1 MEMARDGWIDWF
13 SVCDELTEKK
23 EMAKITDFPV
33 KVETT
38 EAAKR
43 TNPLANV
50 FDELVRFC
58 RSRSLFMLHYCTG
71 CGAIELP
78 PAMTSRFDMERL
90 GIQPMVTPRQAD
102 ILLVTGYV
110 SVKTLKRIILTYEQM
125 SSPKYVIGICSCTVN
140 GGMYWQSYATA
151 KKLDEYLPV
160 DLYIAGCMP
169 RPEAV
174 IEGLKQLIDNIK
186 DGKANNWK
194 KYYHDYDYY
203 LGNQQ
208 HLFGDNWQTPTH
220 VVGEAN
226 NYGLAGTGTNGKHTE
241 LLKEYQSP
249 LQPITS
255 HFRIGEPV
263 KVEDENDS

>member
-1 MEMARDGWIDWF
+1 MSKNI
-13 SVCDELTEKK
+13 
-23 EMAKITDFPV
+23 DFPV
-33 KVETT
+33 RIETT
-38 EAAKR
+38 EPAKR
-43 TNPLANV
+43 SNPLANV

-174 IEGLKQLIDNIK
+174 IEGLKQLIDDIK
-186 DGKANNWK
+186 TGKANNWK
-194 KYYHDYDYY
+194 DYYQNYNYY

-208 HLFGDNWQTPTH
+208 HLFGDNWQTPTN
-220 VVGEAN
+220 VIGEAE
-226 NYGLAGTGTNGKHTE
+226 NYGLIAAGTKGKFTE
-241 LLKEYQSP
+241 RLQQYQRP
-249 LQPITS
+249 LEPITT
-255 HFRIGEPV
+255 HFRIGEPMSRQ
-263 KVEDENDS
+263 DEPES

>member
-1 MEMARDGWIDWF
+1 MN
-13 SVCDELTEKK
+13 ELD
-23 EMAKITDFPV
+23 KIPV
-33 KVETT
+33 RRENSTA
-38 EAAKR
+38 ESGAQR

-58 RSRSLFMLHYCTG
+58 QSRSMFMLHYCTG

-102 ILLVTGYV
+102 ILLITGYV

-125 SSPKYVIGICSCTVN
+125 PAPKYVIGICSCTVN

-151 KKLDEYLPV
+151 KVLKDYLPV
-160 DLYIAGCMP
+160 DVYIAGCMP

-174 IEGLKQLIDNIK
+174 ITGLRDLMADIRS
-186 DGKANNWK
+186 GRAGNWK
-194 KYYHDYDYY
+194 RYFQQYDHY

-208 HLFGDNWQTPTH
+208 HLFGEDWQTPTDIIAEAEH
-220 VVGEAN
+220 FGLMADQTLGE
-226 NYGLAGTGTNGKHTE
+226 HTA
-241 LLKEYQSP
+241 LLQQHQQP
-249 LQPITS
+249 LEALEFS
-255 HFRIGEPV
+255 LGEKRE
-263 KVEDENDS
+263 KVSE